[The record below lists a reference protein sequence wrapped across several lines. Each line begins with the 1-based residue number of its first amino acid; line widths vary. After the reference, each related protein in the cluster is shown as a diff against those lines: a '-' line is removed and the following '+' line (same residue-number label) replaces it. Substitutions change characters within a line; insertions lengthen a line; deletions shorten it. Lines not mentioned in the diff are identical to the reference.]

1 MYRVETLYKKVWFLM
16 KLLTFSV
23 LREGFIGCLLYQS
36 KTSLYISAYLLPQ
49 SGSPKYATLY
59 VLIVPIFSWKIQH
72 FCTYGSEKIYTFQ
85 RQSFG
90 TSVSLNPLQI
100 DAMKTPV
107 KFSQFFLK
115 NSLFMRFSQNSSSN
129 SNSLLKNNKF
139 SSQLAQKKEWNPF
152 VCVIKA
158 FHSVQT

>member
-1 MYRVETLYKKVWFLM
+1 M

-23 LREGFIGCLLYQS
+23 VREGFIGCLLYQS
-36 KTSLYISAYLLPQ
+36 KTSLYISVYLLPQ

-72 FCTYGSEKIYTFQ
+72 FCTYDSEKIYTFQ

-90 TSVSLNPLQI
+90 TSGKLSLNPLQI

-107 KFSQFFLK
+107 KFSQIFLK
-115 NSLFMRFSQNSSSN
+115 NSLFMRFSQNSLKIRSSKIIN
-129 SNSLLKNNKF
+129 SPHNWLKKRVESLCICHQSFSF
-139 SSQLAQKKEWNPF
+139 SSDLVLVMPMGD
-152 VCVIKA
+152 
-158 FHSVQT
+158 